1 MILATR
7 LWLTEVIFC
16 CGGVWSSV
24 QLAGDGVVC
33 VLLVGGEIGF
43 LWCEVSYS
51 WHKSKSG

>member
-43 LWCEVSYS
+43 LWCEVS
-51 WHKSKSG
+51 

>member
-7 LWLTEVIFC
+7 LWLTEVILC

-33 VLLVGGEIGF
+33 VAGRWRDWFSLV
-43 LWCEVSYS
+43 
-51 WHKSKSG
+51 

>member
-16 CGGVWSSV
+16 CGVCGRVFSW
-24 QLAGDGVVC
+24 LAMALC

-43 LWCEVSYS
+43 LWCEVS
-51 WHKSKSG
+51 